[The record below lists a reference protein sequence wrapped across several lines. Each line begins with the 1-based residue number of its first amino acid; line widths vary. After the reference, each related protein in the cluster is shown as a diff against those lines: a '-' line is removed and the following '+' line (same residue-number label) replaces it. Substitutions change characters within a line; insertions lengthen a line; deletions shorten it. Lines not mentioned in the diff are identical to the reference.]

1 MKDLLIQT
9 AKRTGLVGAEQLA
22 DFLENNN
29 SGQRLDEALLSCPYF
44 TEEAVLKLFA
54 AALGWEF
61 LVDIPAKSVPAEFV
75 EAVPATYAQH
85 HYLIGIRT
93 EADVN
98 KRLTAE
104 TAENAEKELNLSLS
118 EAKELNSAVKKN
130 SISELT
136 VVLSKPLDANALDNV
151 SKMTGLAVRA
161 AISTRTAITAAIDVA
176 YEQRTT
182 VIEEVAEELDS
193 QNLDQL
199 IDEVA
204 TSDDLLDV
212 VNRPPVIRLVN
223 DILFRALQLRASD
236 IHVHPYETKI
246 QIRYRIDG
254 ILYNTL
260 SLNRNVLPLI
270 ISRIKV
276 MAGMDIAERRLPQ
289 DGRCSVRLGQREVD
303 LRISTV
309 PTSYGE
315 RSVLR
320 LLDKSTA
327 LFGLNELGLGG
338 EDLKTFD
345 SLLNRSHGVIFVT
358 GPTGSGKSTTL
369 YACLNRINSAEK
381 NIMTIEDPIEYQL
394 EGISQMQV
402 ASKKGMNFVTS
413 LRHVLRQDPDV
424 IMVGEV
430 RDIETA
436 RMAIQS
442 SLTGHLV
449 FSTLHTNDSAGAVSR
464 LLDLGVEPYLASS
477 SLIAIMAQ
485 RLVRKVCPDCR
496 EPAEPTTHQLRELGL
511 GDVEVS
517 GSSGFFVGAG
527 CDKCFQT
534 GYRGRT
540 GIYELMLVNEEIADL
555 IYKRE
560 SAGVIKKAAIN
571 AGLQTLRMDGAG
583 KVLAGVTT
591 IAEVLRVTQADVI

>member
-1 MKDLLIQT
+1 MKDLLLQ
-9 AKRTGLVGAEQLA
+9 AARRTGIVDAERLA
-22 DFLENNN
+22 GFLEEDT
-29 SGQRLDEALLSCPYF
+29 GQGRLDEVLLNCPYF
-44 TEEAVLKLFA
+44 TEDAVLRLFA
-54 AALGWEF
+54 EALGWEF
-61 LVDIPAKSVPAEFV
+61 LVEISPKDVPTEFIETVPAL
-75 EAVPATYAQH
+75 YAQH
-85 HYLIGIRT
+85 HFLIGIKPDT
-93 EADVN
+93 DN
-98 KRLTAE
+98 G
-104 TAENAEKELNLSLS
+104 
-118 EAKELNSAVKKN
+118 
-130 SISELT
+130 ELT
-136 VVLSKPLDANALDNV
+136 VVLSKPLDANALDNI
-151 SKMTGLAVRA
+151 SKMTGLPVSAAV
-161 AISTRTAITAAIDVA
+161 STRATITSVIDVA
-176 YEQRTT
+176 YEQKST

-199 IDEVA
+199 VDEVS

-223 DILFRALQLRASD
+223 DVLFRALQLRASD
-236 IHVHPYETKI
+236 IHVHPYESKI

-254 ILYNTL
+254 ILYDTL
-260 SLNRNVLPLI
+260 SLNKNVLPLI

-320 LLDKSTA
+320 LLDKSTG
-327 LFGLNELGLGG
+327 LFGLNELGLCN
-338 EDLKTFD
+338 EDLQKFD

-381 NIMTIEDPIEYQL
+381 NVITIEDPIEYQL
-394 EGISQMQV
+394 EGISQIQV
-402 ASKKGMNFVTS
+402 ATKKGMTFATS

-424 IMVGEV
+424 IMIGEV
-430 RDIETA
+430 RDVETA

-464 LLDLGVEPYLASS
+464 LLDLGVEPYLVSS
-477 SLIAIMAQ
+477 SLIAIIAQ
-485 RLVRKVCPDCR
+485 RLVRKICPDCKKLY
-496 EPAEPTTHQLRELGL
+496 EPSSHELKELGL
-511 GDVEVS
+511 GKMDDVAGE
-517 GSSGFFVGAG
+517 FFVGTG
-527 CDKCFQT
+527 CERCFQT

-540 GIYELMLVNEEIADL
+540 GIYEMMLIDSEIQNL
-555 IYKRE
+555 IYKQE
-560 SAGVIKKAAIN
+560 SAGTIKRFALN
-571 AGLQTLRMDGAG
+571 AGLKTLRMDGAR
-583 KVLAGVTT
+583 KVLAGITT
-591 IAEVLRVTQADVI
+591 ISEVLRVTQADVM

>member
-1 MKDLLIQT
+1 MKDLLVKT
-9 AKRTGLVGAEQLA
+9 AENTGIVDAKQLA
-22 DFLENNN
+22 KFLEENN
-29 SGQRLDEALLSCPYF
+29 SPGRLDEVLLTCPYF
-44 TEEAVLKLFA
+44 IEEQVLKLFS
-54 AALGWEF
+54 AALGIQYLADISPKDVLPEF
-61 LVDIPAKSVPAEFV
+61 I

-85 HYLIGIRT
+85 HYLIGIKQNNT
-93 EADVN
+93 D
-98 KRLTAE
+98 AE
-104 TAENAEKELNLSLS
+104 QQSDTDDNTD
-118 EAKELNSAVKKN
+118 
-130 SISELT
+130 LT
-136 VVLSKPLDANALDNV
+136 VVLSKPLDTNALDNI
-151 SKMTGLAVRA
+151 SKMTGMTVRL
-161 AISTRTAITAAIDVA
+161 AISTRAAITAAIDVA

-193 QNLDQL
+193 QQNLDSL
-199 IDEVA
+199 ADEVA

-246 QIRYRIDG
+246 QIRYRVDG
-254 ILYNTL
+254 ILYDTL

-276 MAGMDIAERRLPQ
+276 MAGMDIAERRMPQ

-309 PTSYGE
+309 PTSFGE

-320 LLDKSTA
+320 LLDKSTG
-327 LFGLNELGLGG
+327 LFKLNELGLWDD
-338 EDLKTFD
+338 DLEKFD
-345 SLLNRSHGVIFVT
+345 TLLNRSHGVIFVT

-381 NIMTIEDPIEYQL
+381 NVMTIEDPIEYQL

-402 ASKKGMNFVTS
+402 AAKKGVTFANA

-430 RDIETA
+430 RDVETA

-464 LLDLGVEPYLASS
+464 LLDLGVEPYLVSS

-485 RLVRKVCPDCR
+485 RLVRKVCPNCKK
-496 EPAEPTTHQLRELGL
+496 EYEPTARELRELGI
-511 GDVEVS
+511 DDNTAQQS
-517 GSSGFFVGAG
+517 GRFFVGAG
-527 CDKCFQT
+527 CEKCFKT

-540 GIYELMLVNEEIADL
+540 GIYELMLIGEQIQEL
-555 IYKRE
+555 IYKRQ
-560 SAGVIKKAAIN
+560 SAGTVKKAALN
-571 AGLQTLRMDGAG
+571 AGLKTLRMDGAR
-583 KVLAGVTT
+583 KVLAGVTS
-591 IAEVLRVTQADVI
+591 IAEVLRVTQADVM

>member
-9 AKRTGLVGAEQLA
+9 ARKTGLIDA
-22 DFLENNN
+22 DKLTGFLEDNTENN
-29 SGQRLDEALLSCPYF
+29 RIDETLLNCPYF
-44 TEEAVLKLFA
+44 TEEIVLKLFA
-54 AALGWEF
+54 QALGWDF
-61 LVDIPAKSVPAEFV
+61 LSEITAAAVPAEFIDN
-75 EAVPATYAQH
+75 VPATYAQH
-85 HYLIGIRT
+85 HYLIGVKT
-93 EADVN
+93 PDDDD
-98 KRLTAE
+98 E
-104 TAENAEKELNLSLS
+104 T
-118 EAKELNSAVKKN
+118 
-130 SISELT
+130 LT
-136 VVLSKPLDANALDNV
+136 VVLSKPLDANVLDNV
-151 SKMTGLAVRA
+151 SKMTRLPVKPAL
-161 AISTRTAITAAIDVA
+161 STRTAITSAIDVA

-182 VIEEVAEELDS
+182 VIEDVVEELDS
-193 QNLDQL
+193 QNIDQL
-199 IDEVA
+199 ADEVA

-236 IHVHPYETKI
+236 IHVHPYENKI

-254 ILYNTL
+254 ILYDTL
-260 SLNRNVLPLI
+260 SLNKNVLSLI

-289 DGRCSVRLGQREVD
+289 DGRCSVRLGQREID
-303 LRISTV
+303 LRVSTV

-315 RSVLR
+315 RAVLR

-327 LFGLNELGLGG
+327 LFGLNELGLGP

-345 SLLNRSHGVIFVT
+345 SLLGHSHGVIFVT

-369 YACLNRINSAEK
+369 YACLNRINSSEK

-394 EGISQMQV
+394 GGISQMQV
-402 ASKKGMNFVTS
+402 AAKKGMNFANS

-424 IMVGEV
+424 IMIGEV

-449 FSTLHTNDSAGAVSR
+449 FSTLHTNDSAGAVTR
-464 LLDLGVEPYLASS
+464 LIDLGVEPYLVSS
-477 SLIAIMAQ
+477 SLIAVLAQ
-485 RLVRKVCPDCR
+485 RLVRKVCPNCKK
-496 EPAEPTTHQLRELGL
+496 EHSPTEHEMRQLGL
-511 GDVEVS
+511 ADITVTS
-517 GSSGFFVGAG
+517 GRKFYIGSG

-540 GIYELMLVNEEIADL
+540 GVYELMLIDEKIQDI
-555 IYKRE
+555 IYKKTG
-560 SAGVIKKAAIN
+560 AGEIKRASLD
-571 AGLQTLRMDGAG
+571 AGLQTLRMDGAR
-583 KVLAGVTT
+583 KVLDGITT
-591 IAEVLRVTQADVI
+591 ISEVLRVTQADVV

>member
-1 MKDLLIQT
+1 MKELLVQA
-9 AKRTGLVGAEQLA
+9 AKRTGLVDAEQLA
-22 DFLENNN
+22 EFLENNQE
-29 SGQRLDEALLSCPYF
+29 GDRLDEALLRCPYF
-44 TEEAVLKLFA
+44 TEESVLRLFA
-54 AALGWEF
+54 AALGREF
-61 LVDIPAKSVPAEFV
+61 LEEIPVKAVPAEFV
-75 EAVPATYAQH
+75 EAVPAAYAQH
-85 HYLIGIRT
+85 HYLIGIKT
-93 EADVN
+93 DEDDG
-98 KRLTAE
+98 
-104 TAENAEKELNLSLS
+104 EL
-118 EAKELNSAVKKN
+118 
-130 SISELT
+130 I
-136 VVLSKPLDANALDNV
+136 VVLSKPLDSNALDNV
-151 SKMTGLAVRA
+151 SKMTGMPVKS
-161 AISTRTAITAAIDVA
+161 AIATRTAITAVIDVA
-176 YEQRTT
+176 YEQRST

-199 IDEVA
+199 VDEVA

-212 VNRPPVIRLVN
+212 VNRPPVIRLCN

-236 IHVHPYETKI
+236 IHVHPYEAKI

-254 ILYNTL
+254 ILYDVL

-289 DGRCSVRLGQREVD
+289 DGRCSVRLGHREVD

-320 LLDKSTA
+320 ILDKSTGLFA
-327 LFGLNELGLGG
+327 LDELGLWGG
-338 EDLKTFD
+338 DLNRFD

-381 NIMTIEDPIEYQL
+381 NVITIEDPIEYQL
-394 EGISQMQV
+394 EGISQIQV
-402 ASKKGMNFVTS
+402 ASKKGMTFATS

-464 LLDLGVEPYLASS
+464 LLDLGVEPYLVSS

-496 EPAEPTTHQLRELGL
+496 QVYEPTAREMRELGL
-511 GDVEVS
+511 GSADAVLS
-517 GSSGFFVGAG
+517 GAGEGEGGFFVGAG
-527 CDKCFQT
+527 CDRCFQT

-540 GIYELMLVNEEIADL
+540 GVYELMLIDEEVQEL
-555 IYKRE
+555 IYRRE
-560 SAGVIKKAAIN
+560 SAGVVKKSALN
-571 AGLQTLRMDGAG
+571 AGLQTLRMDGAR

-591 IAEVLRVTQADVI
+591 IAEVLRVTQADVM

>member
-1 MKDLLIQT
+1 MKELLIQT
-9 AKRTGLVGAEQLA
+9 AKRTGLVDAEQLA
-22 DFLENNN
+22 KFLEENT
-29 SGQRLDEALLSCPYF
+29 SDGRLDEVLLNCPYF
-44 TEEAVLKLFA
+44 TEDAVLKLFA
-54 AALGWEF
+54 EALGWEF
-61 LVDIPAKSVPAEFV
+61 LPEISAKAVPPKFI

-85 HYLIGIRT
+85 HYLIGIK
-93 EADVN
+93 D
-98 KRLTAE
+98 E
-104 TAENAEKELNLSLS
+104 TNDN
-118 EAKELNSAVKKN
+118 
-130 SISELT
+130 ELT

-151 SKMTGLAVRA
+151 SKMTGLPVKA
-161 AISTRTAITAAIDVA
+161 AISTRTAITAVIDIA

-199 IDEVA
+199 IDEA
-204 TSDDLLDV
+204 GTSDDLLDM

-236 IHVHPYETKI
+236 IHVHPYEAKI

-254 ILYNTL
+254 ILYDVL

-276 MAGMDIAERRLPQ
+276 MSGMDIAEHRLPQ
-289 DGRCSVRLGQREVD
+289 DGRCSVRLGQREID

-315 RSVLR
+315 RSVMR
-320 LLDKSTA
+320 LLDKSTG
-327 LFGLNELGLGG
+327 LFGLNELGLWGD
-338 EDLKTFD
+338 DLKKFD
-345 SLLNRSHGVIFVT
+345 TLLNRSHGVIFVT

-381 NIMTIEDPIEYQL
+381 NVITIEDPIEYQL
-394 EGISQMQV
+394 EGISQIQV
-402 ASKKGMNFVTS
+402 ASKKGMTFATS

-449 FSTLHTNDSAGAVSR
+449 FSTLHTNDSAGAISR
-464 LLDLGVEPYLASS
+464 LLDLGVEPYLVSS
-477 SLIAIMAQ
+477 SLIAIIAQ
-485 RLVRKVCPDCR
+485 RLVRKVCPECKMAS
-496 EPAEPTTHQLRELGL
+496 EPSPHELRELGI
-511 GDVEVS
+511 GASDS
-517 GSSGFFVGAG
+517 AADGGKFFVGQG
-527 CDKCFQT
+527 CEKCFQT

-540 GIYELMLVNEEIADL
+540 GIYEMMLINEEIQNI

-560 SAGVIKKAAIN
+560 TAGTIKKMALE
-571 AGLQTLRMDGAG
+571 AGMQTLRMDGAR
-583 KVLAGVTT
+583 KVLAGITT
-591 IAEVLRVTQADVI
+591 VSEVLRVTQADIM

>member
-1 MKDLLIQT
+1 MKDLLLQT
-9 AKRTGLVGAEQLA
+9 AKRTGLVDAERLSG
-22 DFLENNN
+22 FFEENR
-29 SGQRLDEALLSCPYF
+29 GHERIDETLLNCPYF
-44 TEEAVLKLFA
+44 TEDAVLKLFA
-54 AALGWEF
+54 EALGWEF
-61 LVDIPAKSVPAEFV
+61 LPEISAKNVPVEFI
-75 EAVPATYAQH
+75 EAVPAMYAQH
-85 HYLIGIRT
+85 HYLIGIKPD
-93 EADVN
+93 ADN
-98 KRLTAE
+98 G
-104 TAENAEKELNLSLS
+104 
-118 EAKELNSAVKKN
+118 
-130 SISELT
+130 ELT

-151 SKMTGLAVRA
+151 SKMTGLPVSAAV
-161 AISTRTAITAAIDVA
+161 STRAVITSVIDIA
-176 YEQRTT
+176 YEQKTT
-182 VIEEVAEELDS
+182 VIEEVVEELDS

-199 IDEVA
+199 VDEVS

-223 DILFRALQLRASD
+223 DVLFRALQLRASD
-236 IHVHPYETKI
+236 IHVHPYEAKI

-254 ILYNTL
+254 ILYDTL
-260 SLNRNVLPLI
+260 SLNKNVLPLI

-320 LLDKSTA
+320 LLDKSTG
-327 LFGLNELGLGG
+327 LFGLNELGLCDN
-338 EDLKTFD
+338 DLHKFD

-381 NIMTIEDPIEYQL
+381 NVITIEDPIEYQL
-394 EGISQMQV
+394 EGISQIQV
-402 ASKKGMNFVTS
+402 ASKKGMTFATS

-424 IMVGEV
+424 IMIGEV

-464 LLDLGVEPYLASS
+464 LLDLGVEPYLVSS
-477 SLIAIMAQ
+477 SLIAIIAQ
-485 RLVRKVCPDCR
+485 RLVRKVCPDCKKPIKPSPH
-496 EPAEPTTHQLRELGL
+496 ELRELGL
-511 GDVEVS
+511 GKMEND
-517 GSSGFFVGAG
+517 GGKFFVGAG
-527 CDKCFQT
+527 CEKCFQT

-540 GIYELMLVNEEIADL
+540 GIYEMMLIDAEIQNL

-560 SAGVIKKAAIN
+560 SAGAIKRIALN
-571 AGLQTLRMDGAG
+571 AGLQTLRMDGAR
-583 KVLAGVTT
+583 KVLNGITT
-591 IAEVLRVTQADVI
+591 ISEVLRVTQTDIM

>member
-1 MKDLLIQT
+1 MKNLLIKT
-9 AKRTGLVGAEQLA
+9 AERTGIVDAGKLNEYLDNNQEDNIRIDEQLLRSP
-22 DFLENNN
+22 F
-29 SGQRLDEALLSCPYF
+29 F
-44 TEEAVLKLFA
+44 TEESVLKLFSET
-54 AALGWEF
+54 LHIPF
-61 LVDIPAKSVPAEFV
+61 LKEISPKTVPPRFI

-85 HYLIGIRT
+85 HYVIGVR
-93 EADVN
+93 
-98 KRLTAE
+98 
-104 TAENAEKELNLSLS
+104 ENDEDED
-118 EAKELNSAVKKN
+118 
-130 SISELT
+130 LT
-136 VVLSKPLDANALDNV
+136 VVLSKPLDVDILDNV
-151 SKMTGLAVRA
+151 SKMIGVPVKS
-161 AISTRTAITAAIDVA
+161 AISTRTVITAAIDIA

-182 VIEEVAEELDS
+182 VLEEVAEELDS

-199 IDEVA
+199 VDEA
-204 TSDDLLDV
+204 SSSDDLLDV

-223 DILFRALQLRASD
+223 DVLFRALQLRASD
-236 IHVHPYETKI
+236 IHIHPYETKI

-254 ILYNTL
+254 ILYDTL

-276 MAGMDIAERRLPQ
+276 MSGMDIAERRLPQ
-289 DGRCSVRLGQREVD
+289 DGRCSVRIGQREVD

-309 PTSYGE
+309 PTSFGE
-315 RSVLR
+315 RCVMR
-320 LLDKSTA
+320 LLDKSTG
-327 LFGLNELGLGG
+327 LLGLNQLGLWKD
-338 EDLKTFD
+338 DLKRFD

-402 ASKKGMNFVTS
+402 AGKKGMNFANS

-449 FSTLHTNDSAGAVSR
+449 FSTLHTNDSAGAVTR
-464 LLDLGVEPYLASS
+464 LLDLGLEPYLVSS
-477 SLIAIMAQ
+477 SLIAVMAQ
-485 RLVRKVCPDCR
+485 RLVRKICSDCKEEY
-496 EPAEPTTHQLRELGL
+496 EPAPQELRALGL
-511 GDVEVS
+511 GNGRTSLDQEKPQKFFR
-517 GSSGFFVGAG
+517 GSG
-527 CDKCFQT
+527 CDRCFQT

-540 GIYELMLVNEEIADL
+540 GVYELMLVDEEIQDF
-555 IYKRE
+555 IYRRETAGKIKRQALE
-560 SAGVIKKAAIN
+560 VGM
-571 AGLQTLRMDGAG
+571 QTLRMDGAR
-583 KVLAGVTT
+583 KVLSGTT
-591 IAEVLRVTQADVI
+591 SIAEVLRVTQADII

>member
-1 MKDLLIQT
+1 MRDRIYAIRSMKDLLIQT
-9 AKRTGLVGAEQLA
+9 ARRTDLVDAEQLA
-22 DFLENNN
+22 KFLDENN
-29 SGQRLDEALLSCPYF
+29 SGQRLDEVLLACPYF
-44 TEEAVLKLFA
+44 TEDVVLKLFA
-54 AALGWEF
+54 EALGCEF
-61 LVDIPAKSVPAEFV
+61 LSEIAPKAVPVEFI

-85 HYLIGIRT
+85 HFLIGIKT
-93 EADVN
+93 EDGE
-98 KRLTAE
+98 KAE
-104 TAENAEKELNLSLS
+104 STGEESS
-118 EAKELNSAVKKN
+118 GRQT
-130 SISELT
+130 ELT

-151 SKMTGLAVRA
+151 SKMTGLPVRP
-161 AISTRTAITAAIDVA
+161 AISTRATITSVIDVA

-199 IDEVA
+199 VDEVA
-204 TSDDLLDV
+204 ASDDLLDV

-236 IHVHPYETKI
+236 IHVHPYEAKI

-254 ILYNTL
+254 ILYDTL

-327 LFGLNELGLGG
+327 LYGLNELGLW
-338 EDLKTFD
+338 EDDLKKFD
-345 SLLNRSHGVIFVT
+345 SLLTRSHGVIFVT

-402 ASKKGMNFVTS
+402 ASKKGVTFANA

-449 FSTLHTNDSAGAVSR
+449 FSTLHTNDSAGAVTR
-464 LLDLGVEPYLASS
+464 LLDLGLEPYLVSS
-477 SLIAIMAQ
+477 SLIAVIAQ

-496 EPAEPTTHQLRELGL
+496 EAAEPTPHELRELGI
-511 GDVEVS
+511 
-517 GSSGFFVGAG
+517 GSSALPGNGGKFFIGKG
-527 CDKCFQT
+527 CERCFQT

-540 GIYELMLVNEEIADL
+540 GVYEILLISEEIQNL
-555 IYKRE
+555 VYKRE
-560 SAGVIKKAAIN
+560 TAGTIKKVALD
-571 AGLQTLRMDGAG
+571 AGMQTLRMDGAR

-591 IAEVLRVTQADVI
+591 VSEVLRVTQADIM

>member
-1 MKDLLIQT
+1 MKQLLIQV
-9 AKRTGLVGAEQLA
+9 AKRSGIIDAGQLA
-22 DFLENNN
+22 EFIGSNKDEKI
-29 SGQRLDEALLSCPYF
+29 RLDELLLRCPYF
-44 TEEAVLKLFA
+44 TEEKVLRLFA
-54 AALGWEF
+54 EALGQEF
-61 LVDIPAKSVPAEFV
+61 IPDIAPKTVPPEFV
-75 EAVPATYAQH
+75 EAVPAGYAQQ
-85 HYLIGIRT
+85 HYLIGIQN
-93 EADVN
+93 ESDDG
-98 KRLTAE
+98 
-104 TAENAEKELNLSLS
+104 EL
-118 EAKELNSAVKKN
+118 
-130 SISELT
+130 I
-136 VVLSKPLDANALDNV
+136 VVMSQPLDANVLDNV
-151 SKMTGLAVRA
+151 SKMTGMPVRPALSTRA
-161 AISTRTAITAAIDVA
+161 AITSAIDVA
-176 YEQRTT
+176 YEQRSS
-182 VIEEVAEELDS
+182 VVEEVAEELDS

-199 IDEVA
+199 VDEVA
-204 TSDDLLDV
+204 SSNDLLDV

-254 ILYNTL
+254 ILYDTL

-303 LRISTV
+303 LRVSTV
-309 PTSYGE
+309 PTSFGE

-320 LLDKSTA
+320 LLDKSTG
-327 LFGLNELGLGG
+327 LFGLDELGLWK
-338 EDLKTFD
+338 EDLKRFD
-345 SLLNRSHGVIFVT
+345 SLLTRSHGVIFVT

-381 NIMTIEDPIEYQL
+381 NILTIEDPIEYQL
-394 EGISQMQV
+394 EGISQIQV
-402 ASKKGMNFVTS
+402 ASKKGMTFATS

-449 FSTLHTNDSAGAVSR
+449 FSTLHTNDSAGAISR

-477 SLIAIMAQ
+477 SLIAVMAQ
-485 RLVRKVCPDCR
+485 RLVRKVCPNCR
-496 EPAEPTTHQLRELGL
+496 QEYQATAHELRELGV
-511 GDVEVS
+511 GDIS
-517 GSSGFFVGAG
+517 SSGVNDGPKFYVGTG

-540 GIYELMLVNEEIADL
+540 GVYELMLINEEIKDM
-555 IYKRE
+555 IYRRE
-560 SAGVIKKAAIN
+560 SSGMIKRAALN
-571 AGLQTLRMDGAG
+571 AGLQTLRMDGAR
-583 KVLAGVTT
+583 KACAGITT
-591 IAEVLRVTQADVI
+591 IAEVLRVTQTDII

>member
-1 MKDLLIQT
+1 MKELLVKT
-9 AKRTGLVGAEQLA
+9 AERTGLVDSEQLTK
-22 DFLENNN
+22 FFEE
-29 SGQRLDEALLSCPYF
+29 SHSHQRLDEALLSCPYF
-44 TEEAVLKLFA
+44 TEDVVLKLFA
-54 AALGWEF
+54 EALGWEY
-61 LVDIPAKSVPAEFV
+61 LSEIAAKDVPVEFV

-85 HYLIGIRT
+85 HFLIGVKT
-93 EADVN
+93 ENDDG
-98 KRLTAE
+98 
-104 TAENAEKELNLSLS
+104 EL
-118 EAKELNSAVKKN
+118 V
-130 SISELT
+130 
-136 VVLSKPLDANALDNV
+136 VVLSKPLDVNALDNI
-151 SKMTGLAVRA
+151 SKMIGLPVRA
-161 AISTRTAITAAIDVA
+161 AISTRTAITSVIDVA

-204 TSDDLLDV
+204 HSDDLLDV

-223 DILFRALQLRASD
+223 DMLFRALQLRASD
-236 IHVHPYETKI
+236 VHVHPYETKI

-254 ILYNTL
+254 ILYDVL

-327 LFGLNELGLGG
+327 LYGLDELGLCKD
-338 EDLKTFD
+338 DLKKFD
-345 SLLNRSHGVIFVT
+345 GLLTRSHGVIFVT

-369 YACLNRINSAEK
+369 YACLNRINSSEK
-381 NIMTIEDPIEYQL
+381 NVITIEDPIEYQL
-394 EGISQMQV
+394 DAISQIQV
-402 ASKKGMNFVTS
+402 ASKKGMTFATS

-436 RMAIQS
+436 RMSIQS

-464 LLDLGVEPYLASS
+464 LLDLGVEPYLVSS
-477 SLIAIMAQ
+477 SLITIIAQ
-485 RLVRKVCPDCR
+485 RLVRKVCKNCK
-496 EPAEPTTHQLRELGL
+496 EVYEPTTRELKELGL
-511 GDVEVS
+511 GNGNIDIHPED
-517 GSSGFFVGAG
+517 GKFFEGKG
-527 CDKCFQT
+527 CEKCFQT

-540 GIYELMLVNEEIADL
+540 GIYELLMITEEIRDM
-555 IYKRE
+555 IYKRKT
-560 SAGVIKKAAIN
+560 AGSIKKHALN
-571 AGLQTLRMDGAG
+571 AGLKTLRMDGAR
-583 KVLAGVTT
+583 KVLAGITT
-591 IAEVLRVTQADVI
+591 ISEVLRVTQADIL

>member
-9 AKRTGLVGAEQLA
+9 ANRTGLVDAEQLA
-22 DFLENNN
+22 EYLENNN
-29 SGQRLDEALLSCPYF
+29 EGERIDEALLRCPYF

-54 AALGWEF
+54 AALGREF
-61 LVDIPAKSVPAEFV
+61 LVDISAKSVPTEFV
-75 EAVPATYAQH
+75 EAIPASYAQH
-85 HYLIGIRT
+85 HYLIGIK
-93 EADVN
+93 VN
-98 KRLTAE
+98 PEDK
-104 TAENAEKELNLSLS
+104 
-118 EAKELNSAVKKN
+118 V
-130 SISELT
+130 LT
-136 VVLSKPLDANALDNV
+136 VVLSKPLDSNALDNV
-151 SKMTGLAVRA
+151 SKMTGMPVRA
-161 AISTRTAITAAIDVA
+161 AVSTRTAITAVIDIA

-223 DILFRALQLRASD
+223 DVLFRALQLRASD
-236 IHVHPYETKI
+236 IHVHPYEAKI

-254 ILYNTL
+254 ILYDTL

-276 MAGMDIAERRLPQ
+276 MAGMDIAERRMPQ

-303 LRISTV
+303 LRVSTV

-320 LLDKSTA
+320 LLDKSTG
-327 LFGLNELGLGG
+327 LFSLNELGLW
-338 EDLKTFD
+338 EDDLKRFD

-381 NIMTIEDPIEYQL
+381 NVMTIEDPIEYQL

-402 ASKKGMNFVTS
+402 ASKKGVTFVNA

-430 RDIETA
+430 RDVETA

-464 LLDLGVEPYLASS
+464 LLDFGVEPYLASS
-477 SLIAIMAQ
+477 SLVAIMAQ
-485 RLVRKVCPDCR
+485 RLVRKVCPDCKQVY
-496 EPAEPTTHQLRELGL
+496 EPAPRELRELGL
-511 GDVEVS
+511 GDMEVS
-517 GSSGFFVGAG
+517 GLSENGAKFYTGSG
-527 CDKCFQT
+527 CERCFQT

-540 GIYELMLVNEEIADL
+540 GVYELMLVTDEIQDL
-555 IYKRE
+555 IYRRE
-560 SAGVIKKAAIN
+560 SAGVIKKAALSS
-571 AGLQTLRMDGAG
+571 GLQTLRMDGTR
-583 KVLAGVTT
+583 KVLAGITT
-591 IAEVLRVTQADVI
+591 IAEVLRVTQADMM

>member
-1 MKDLLIQT
+1 
-9 AKRTGLVGAEQLA
+9 
-22 DFLENNN
+22 
-29 SGQRLDEALLSCPYF
+29 
-44 TEEAVLKLFA
+44 
-54 AALGWEF
+54 
-61 LVDIPAKSVPAEFV
+61 
-75 EAVPATYAQH
+75 YAQH
-85 HYLIGIRT
+85 HYLIGVKP
-93 EADVN
+93 EANDGN
-98 KRLTAE
+98 G
-104 TAENAEKELNLSLS
+104 
-118 EAKELNSAVKKN
+118 
-130 SISELT
+130 ELT

-151 SKMTGLAVRA
+151 SKMTGLPVRA
-161 AISTRTAITAAIDVA
+161 AVSTRTIITAAIDVA

-199 IDEVA
+199 IDEVS

-254 ILYNTL
+254 ILYDTL

-303 LRISTV
+303 LRVSTV

-327 LFGLNELGLGG
+327 LFGLNELGLWKD
-338 EDLKTFD
+338 DLKKFD
-345 SLLNRSHGVIFVT
+345 TLLSRTHGVIFVT

-402 ASKKGMNFVTS
+402 ASKKGMSFANS

-430 RDIETA
+430 RDVETA

-485 RLVRKVCPDCR
+485 RLVRKVCPDCKEQY
-496 EPAEPTTHQLRELGL
+496 EPAAHELRELGL
-511 GDVEVS
+511 ADSAQES
-517 GSSGFFVGAG
+517 GKFFVGAG
-527 CDKCFQT
+527 CDRCFQT

-540 GIYELMLVNEEIADL
+540 GVYELMLVNAEIQEL

-560 SAGVIKKAAIN
+560 TAGKIKKVALE
-571 AGLQTLRMDGAG
+571 AGMQTLRMDGAR
-583 KVLAGVTT
+583 KVLAGITT
-591 IAEVLRVTQADVI
+591 IAEVLRVTQADVM

>member
-1 MKDLLIQT
+1 MKELLIQT
-9 AKRTGLVGAEQLA
+9 AKRTGLVDAEQLA
-22 DFLENNN
+22 KFLEENN
-29 SGQRLDEALLSCPYF
+29 SQGRLDEALLNCPYF

-54 AALGWEF
+54 EALGWEF
-61 LVDIPAKSVPAEFV
+61 LSEISPKTVPLEFI
-75 EAVPATYAQH
+75 EAVPANYAQH
-85 HYLIGIRT
+85 HYLIGIKS
-93 EADVN
+93 DVN
-98 KRLTAE
+98 D
-104 TAENAEKELNLSLS
+104 
-118 EAKELNSAVKKN
+118 
-130 SISELT
+130 SELT

-151 SKMTGLAVRA
+151 SKMTGLPVKATISTRA
-161 AISTRTAITAAIDVA
+161 AITAVIDIA

-236 IHVHPYETKI
+236 IHVHPYEAKI

-254 ILYNTL
+254 ILYDVL

-276 MAGMDIAERRLPQ
+276 MSGMDIAERRLPQ

-320 LLDKSTA
+320 LLDKSTG
-327 LFGLNELGLGG
+327 LFRLNELGLW
-338 EDLKTFD
+338 EDDLKKFD
-345 SLLNRSHGVIFVT
+345 TLLNRSHGVIFVT

-381 NIMTIEDPIEYQL
+381 NVITIEDPIEYQL
-394 EGISQMQV
+394 EGISQIQV
-402 ASKKGMNFVTS
+402 ASKKGMTFATS

-449 FSTLHTNDSAGAVSR
+449 FSTLHTNDSAGSVSR
-464 LLDLGVEPYLASS
+464 LLDLGLEPYLVSS
-477 SLIAIMAQ
+477 SLIAIVAQ
-485 RLVRKVCPDCR
+485 RLVRKVCPECKKV
-496 EPAEPTTHQLRELGL
+496 AEPSSHELRELGIGL
-511 GDVEVS
+511 S
-517 GSSGFFVGAG
+517 GSPANGGKFFVGQG
-527 CDKCFQT
+527 CERCFQT

-540 GIYELMLVNEEIADL
+540 GIYEIMLINEEIQNM

-560 SAGVIKKAAIN
+560 PAGTIKKVALD
-571 AGLQTLRMDGAG
+571 AGMQTLRMDGAR
-583 KVLAGVTT
+583 KVVEGITT
-591 IAEVLRVTQADVI
+591 VSEILRVTQADIM

>member
-1 MKDLLIQT
+1 MKDILIQT
-9 AKRTGLVGAEQLA
+9 AKRTGLMDHEQLA
-22 DFLENNN
+22 KFLEDNA
-29 SGQRLDEALLSCPYF
+29 GQERIDETLLNCPYF
-44 TEEAVLKLFA
+44 TEDVVLKLFA
-54 AALGWEF
+54 EALGWEY
-61 LVDIPAKSVPAEFV
+61 LPDIAAKTVPLEFI

-85 HYLIGIRT
+85 HFLIGIRPGS
-93 EADVN
+93 DN
-98 KRLTAE
+98 G
-104 TAENAEKELNLSLS
+104 ENSDTQ
-118 EAKELNSAVKKN
+118 NSQSN
-130 SISELT
+130 SDELT
-136 VVLSKPLDANALDNV
+136 VVLSKPLDVNALDNI
-151 SKMTGLAVRA
+151 SKMTGLPVKAAVATRA
-161 AISTRTAITAAIDVA
+161 AITSAIDVA
-176 YEQRTT
+176 YEQRST

-193 QNLDQL
+193 QNLDRL
-199 IDEVA
+199 VDEVSS
-204 TSDDLLDV
+204 SDDLLDV

-236 IHVHPYETKI
+236 IHVHPYESKI

-254 ILYNTL
+254 ILYDTL
-260 SLNRNVLPLI
+260 SLNKNVLPLI

-276 MAGMDIAERRLPQ
+276 MAGMDIAERRMPQ

-309 PTSYGE
+309 PTSFGE
-315 RSVLR
+315 RSVMR
-320 LLDKSTA
+320 LLDKST
-327 LFGLNELGLGG
+327 GLYTLDELGLSK
-338 EDLKTFD
+338 EDLNKFD

-381 NIMTIEDPIEYQL
+381 NVITIEDPIEYQL
-394 EGISQMQV
+394 EGISQIQV
-402 ASKKGMNFVTS
+402 ASKKGMTFATS

-464 LLDLGVEPYLASS
+464 LLDLGVEPYLVSS
-477 SLIAIMAQ
+477 SLIAIIAQ
-485 RLVRKVCPDCR
+485 RLVRKVCPDCK
-496 EPAEPTTHQLRELGL
+496 EPAKPTLNELKELGL
-511 GDVEVS
+511 GETESDLE
-517 GSSGFFVGAG
+517 GEFFVGTG
-527 CDKCFQT
+527 CEKCFQT

-540 GIYELMLVNEEIADL
+540 GIYEMMMINEEIQNL

-560 SAGVIKKAAIN
+560 SAGTIKRYALDT
-571 AGLQTLRMDGAG
+571 GLKTLRMDGAR
-583 KVLAGVTT
+583 KALAGITS
-591 IAEVLRVTQADVI
+591 ISEVLRVTQTDIM

>member
-9 AKRTGLVGAEQLA
+9 ARRTGVVDADQLA
-22 DFLENNN
+22 KFLEEN
-29 SGQRLDEALLSCPYF
+29 STHGRLDEVLLGCPYF
-44 TEEAVLKLFA
+44 TEDVVLRLFA
-54 AALGWEF
+54 EVLGWEF
-61 LVDIPAKSVPAEFV
+61 LPEISAKDVPVEFV

-85 HYLIGIRT
+85 HFLIGI
-93 EADVN
+93 
-98 KRLTAE
+98 KRQAGDG
-104 TAENAEKELNLSLS
+104 
-118 EAKELNSAVKKN
+118 
-130 SISELT
+130 ELT
-136 VVLSKPLDANALDNV
+136 VVLSKPLDADALDNI
-151 SKMTGLAVRA
+151 SKMTGLPVKA
-161 AISTRTAITAAIDVA
+161 AISTRAAITAVIDVA
-176 YEQRTT
+176 YEQRAT

-193 QNLDQL
+193 QNLDRL
-199 IDEVA
+199 VDEVA

-236 IHVHPYETKI
+236 IHVHPYESKL

-254 ILYNTL
+254 ILYDVL

-289 DGRCSVRLGQREVD
+289 DGRCSVRLGQREID

-320 LLDKSTA
+320 ILDKSTG
-327 LFGLNELGLGG
+327 LFALNELGLWDD
-338 EDLKTFD
+338 DLQKFD
-345 SLLNRSHGVIFVT
+345 FLLNRSHGVIFVT
-358 GPTGSGKSTTL
+358 GPTGSGKTTTL
-369 YACLNRINSAEK
+369 YACLNRINSSEK
-381 NIMTIEDPIEYQL
+381 NVITIEDPIEYQL
-394 EGISQMQV
+394 EGISQIQV
-402 ASKKGMNFVTS
+402 AMKKGMTFATA
-413 LRHVLRQDPDV
+413 LRHVLRQDPDI

-477 SLIAIMAQ
+477 SLIAIIAQ
-485 RLVRKVCPDCR
+485 RLVRKVCPDCKKHS
-496 EPAEPTTHQLRELGL
+496 EPTAHELRELGL
-511 GDVEVS
+511 GEIEANN
-517 GSSGFFVGAG
+517 GTKFFVGTG
-527 CDKCFQT
+527 CEKCFQT

-540 GIYELMLVNEEIADL
+540 GIYELLLVSGEIQDL
-555 IYKRE
+555 IYKKKI
-560 SAGVIKKAAIN
+560 AGTIKKFALE
-571 AGLQTLRMDGAG
+571 AGMKTLRMDGAR
-583 KVLAGVTT
+583 KVLAGITT
-591 IAEVLRVTQADVI
+591 VSEVLRVTQADVV